1 MYSGGAMRTM
11 ANPLFEGFDD
21 QALNAPR
28 YDEAVFIRIGVSES
42 ELAGGYPSEVS
53 ALFRYHVVIWGD
65 IERDFFSLAQ
75 LNLTREFVSKRGG
88 SFFDVGRSSG
98 IFRRRMGA
106 FDY

>member
-1 MYSGGAMRTM
+1 MFSGGAMRRWRI
-11 ANPLFEGFDD
+11 PCFEGFDD

-42 ELAGGYPSEVS
+42 ELAGGYPSDVS
-53 ALFRYHVVIWGD
+53 EFFRYHVVIWGD

-88 SFFDVGRSSG
+88 SFFDAGRSARILRG
-98 IFRRRMGA
+98 RVGA